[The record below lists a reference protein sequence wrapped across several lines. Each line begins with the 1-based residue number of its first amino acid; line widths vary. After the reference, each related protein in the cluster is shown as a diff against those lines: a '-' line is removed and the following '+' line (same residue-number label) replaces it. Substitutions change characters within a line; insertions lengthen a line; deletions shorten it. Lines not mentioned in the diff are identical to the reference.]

1 MKSWTG
7 SWSKRFPRAI
17 HRKSRA
23 PLQQGEMGSGKET
36 FPIRLGRWASASR
49 LCSWKRLVAQ
59 TGGANQNEKHAR
71 FKGRYH
77 GDDRDLVELER
88 YRTVFGAHRDA
99 ICGAR
104 LS

>member
-36 FPIRLGRWASASR
+36 FPIRLGRWASAPEPV
-49 LCSWKRLVAQ
+49 LL
-59 TGGANQNEKHAR
+59 
-71 FKGRYH
+71 
-77 GDDRDLVELER
+77 LEATR
-88 YRTVFGAHRDA
+88 CPDGW
-99 ICGAR
+99 
-104 LS
+104 SEPE

>member
-36 FPIRLGRWASASR
+36 FPIRLGRWASAS
-49 LCSWKRLVAQ
+49 KD
-59 TGGANQNEKHAR
+59 
-71 FKGRYH
+71 RYH

-104 LS
+104 LA